1 MGKFINPFTD
11 FGFKHIFGREMDKDI
26 LIEFLNDLLEGEHTI
41 MDLRIMNNER
51 LPETEQGRKVIF
63 DIHCETDKGERI
75 IIEMQNRE
83 QPHFKD
89 RALYYLSHSVVEQGI
104 KGTWDYELAAVYG
117 VFFLNFTLDE
127 ENRPNN
133 NRNEGKFRRDIVLA
147 DRENGQVFNPKFRQ
161 IYIELPRFNKE
172 EEECETDFERWIY
185 VLKHMDTLDRMP
197 FKARKAIFERLERIG
212 SMANLTPKQRAQYE
226 AEWKMYYSIG
236 SMANLTPKQRAQYE
250 AEWKMYNDYY
260 NTLDFAVEKGMKKGM
275 EEGMEKGLQKGLEEG
290 LQKGLQKGKAEGR
303 QEEKHSIALNLKKL
317 GVSIEQIAFA
327 TSLSIEEIEKL

>member
-185 VLKHMDTLDRMP
+185 LLKHMDTLERMP
-197 FKARKAIFERLERIG
+197 FKAKKAVFDKLLEVADVANLSKEERI
-212 SMANLTPKQRAQYE
+212 QYDE
-226 AEWKMYYSIG
+226 ALKRYRDYKNTID
-236 SMANLTPKQRAQYE
+236 Y
-250 AEWKMYNDYY
+250 AE
-260 NTLDFAVEKGMKKGM
+260 EKGILKGKESTARNM
-275 EEGMEKGLQKGLEEG
+275 
-290 LQKGLQKGKAEGR
+290 KAEG
-303 QEEKHSIALNLKKL
+303 IAPLIIQKCTGL
-317 GVSIEQIAFA
+317 
-327 TSLSIEEIEKL
+327 SLEDIEKL

>member
-133 NRNEGKFRRDIVLA
+133 NRNEGKSEGTSYWRTGRTDRYSTPSSARSILSFPDSTKRRK
-147 DRENGQVFNPKFRQ
+147 N
-161 IYIELPRFNKE
+161 
-172 EEECETDFERWIY
+172 
-185 VLKHMDTLDRMP
+185 
-197 FKARKAIFERLERIG
+197 ARPILNVGF
-212 SMANLTPKQRAQYE
+212 
-226 AEWKMYYSIG
+226 MY
-236 SMANLTPKQRAQYE
+236 
-250 AEWKMYNDYY
+250 
-260 NTLDFAVEKGMKKGM
+260 
-275 EEGMEKGLQKGLEEG
+275 
-290 LQKGLQKGKAEGR
+290 
-303 QEEKHSIALNLKKL
+303 
-317 GVSIEQIAFA
+317 
-327 TSLSIEEIEKL
+327 

>member
-104 KGTWDYELAAVYG
+104 KGTWDYELA
-117 VFFLNFTLDE
+117 
-127 ENRPNN
+127 
-133 NRNEGKFRRDIVLA
+133 

-226 AEWKMYYSIG
+226 AEWKMY
-236 SMANLTPKQRAQYE
+236 
-250 AEWKMYNDYY
+250 NDYY

-275 EEGMEKGLQKGLEEG
+275 EEGMEKGLQKGLQKGLEEG

-327 TSLSIEEIEKL
+327 TGLSIEEIEKL

>member
-26 LIEFLNDLLEGEHTI
+26 LIEFLNDLLEGEYTI

-127 ENRPNN
+127 KNRPNN

-147 DRENGQVFNPKFRQ
+147 DRETGQVFNQEQKSGNAWCRSWVV
-161 IYIELPRFNKE
+161 LTMRLKDAKE
-172 EEECETDFERWIY
+172 R
-185 VLKHMDTLDRMP
+185 
-197 FKARKAIFERLERIG
+197 
-212 SMANLTPKQRAQYE
+212 
-226 AEWKMYYSIG
+226 
-236 SMANLTPKQRAQYE
+236 
-250 AEWKMYNDYY
+250 
-260 NTLDFAVEKGMKKGM
+260 MKK
-275 EEGMEKGLQKGLEEG
+275 EKERHAALQKRYKTL
-290 LQKGLQKGKAEGR
+290 LM
-303 QEEKHSIALNLKKL
+303 
-317 GVSIEQIAFA
+317 QIR
-327 TSLSIEEIEKL
+327 S

>member
-185 VLKHMDTLDRMP
+185 VLKNMETFQRLP
-197 FKARKAIFERLERIG
+197 FKARKSVFEKLEQIVDIASLSKEDR
-212 SMANLTPKQRAQYE
+212 MKYDE
-226 AEWKMYYSIG
+226 SIKVYRDHL
-236 SMANLTPKQRAQYE
+236 AV
-250 AEWKMYNDYY
+250 
-260 NTLDFAVEKGMKKGM
+260 LDFAKQE
-275 EEGMEKGLQKGLEEG
+275 GLELG
-290 LQKGLQKGKAEGR
+290 MRQGMVKG
-303 QEEKHSIALNLKKL
+303 
-317 GVSIEQIAFA
+317 IEQGIAKGIA
-327 TSLSIEEIEKL
+327 KGIEQGKNEGEMNERLKNARRMKTKGYPIDDIADITGLSAEEINSL